1 MPRPLAGMT
10 AAMFLAAVT
19 VVGAGAGTAGA
30 ATPPALASQNPSPY
44 ATPGCLAL
52 EPQPGSLSYLNS
64 EVEPQVAVDPTNPL
78 HLVGAWQ
85 QDRWS
90 DGGAHGLVA
99 AYSTDGGISWQVSP
113 QPFSACYHAS
123 GFPGAYLNY
132 QRASDPWVSI
142 GPGAPAGSPSSST
155 VYSVSLSFDQTP
167 YPGDPDARHNAVGA
181 ATSYDGGATWTN
193 VQPIID
199 DPCLVGTP
207 SGPGYQCNNAK
218 SYVFNDKESVTADP
232 VHPGVAY
239 AVWDRLVAPPAT
251 GPGFQHELAYF
262 GPALMSKTTDFGK
275 TWSHPRIIVGLPSLD
290 QTIGNQ
296 IVVDRQTGALYDF
309 FDLIQNFSN
318 TGGNRGYNVAF
329 IKSTDGGAT
338 WSKPKVIAALE
349 TVGQTRVTD
358 ANNLNALTNTP
369 PARSRTAD
377 IIPEAAIN
385 PNNGQLYAVW
395 QDARFNGFAND
406 ETVISTST
414 DGGATWSAPEL
425 VNVHTGLPAYDPSV
439 YVNAAGV
446 VGVSYFQWSSTVSGN
461 EPTNLLIRHSTSP
474 GSSVAG
480 PAFDGP
486 TTLDGPFN
494 NLAAPLSR
502 GYFLGDY
509 QGLVAN
515 ANGFIPFYVKT
526 NCADGN
532 ATTQPSCRAI
542 QSVLNP
548 TDVTPTK
555 KNSTDVYAVTGG

>member
-1 MPRPLAGMT
+1 MPRR
-10 AAMFLAAVT
+10 LAAQTTIGFV
-19 VVGAGAGTAGA
+19 AA
-30 ATPPALASQNPSPY
+30 ATVFGVSGATAVAATAPVLASQNPSPY
-44 ATPGCLAL
+44 ATAGCLAL

-99 AYSTDGGISWQVSP
+99 AYSNDGGASWQVSP

-142 GPGAPAGSPSSST
+142 GPGAPPGSPASST

-167 YPGDPDARHNAVGA
+167 FPGDPNALHNAVGA

-193 VQPIID
+193 VQTIID

-207 SGPGYQCNNAK
+207 PGPGYQCNNAK

-232 VHPGVAY
+232 VHPGIAY

-251 GPGFQHELAYF
+251 GPGFVHERAFF
-262 GPALMSKTTDFGK
+262 GPALISKTTDFGK
-275 TWSHPRIIVGLPSLD
+275 TWSHPRQIVGLPSLD

-309 FDLIQNFSN
+309 FNLIQSASN
-318 TGGNRGYNVAF
+318 AGGNRRYNVAF

-338 WSKPKVIAALE
+338 WSAPSVVAALQ
-349 TVGQTRVTD
+349 TVGQNRVTD
-358 ANNLNALTNTP
+358 PNNLNALTNAP
-369 PARSRTAD
+369 PARSRTGD
-377 IIPEAAIN
+377 IIPEPAIN
-385 PNNGQLYAVW
+385 PTTGQLYAVW
-395 QDARFNGFAND
+395 QDARFNAFSND
-406 ETVISTST
+406 ETVISTSNN
-414 DGGATWSAPEL
+414 GGATWSAPQL
-425 VNVHTGLPAYDPSV
+425 VNVHTGQPAYDPSV

-446 VGVSYFQWSSTVSGN
+446 VGVTYFQWPSTVSGN
-461 EPTNLLIRHSTSP
+461 EPTNLLIRHSMSP
-474 GSSVAG
+474 GSSAAG

-486 TTLDGPFN
+486 STLDGPFN
-494 NLAAPLSR
+494 SLAAPVSR
-502 GYFLGDY
+502 AYFLGDY

-526 NCADGN
+526 NCSDGN

-548 TDVTPTK
+548 TNLTPTK
-555 KNSTDVYAVTGG
+555 NDSTDVYAVTGA

>member
-1 MPRPLAGMT
+1 MPRRLAVQT
-10 AAMFLAAVT
+10 TIAFVA
-19 VVGAGAGTAGA
+19 A
-30 ATPPALASQNPSPY
+30 ATVFGVSGATAVAATAPALASQNPSPY
-44 ATPGCLAL
+44 ATAGCLAL

-64 EVEPQVAVDPTNPL
+64 EVEPQVAIDPTNPS

-99 AYSTDGGISWQVSP
+99 AYSNDGGASWHVSP

-142 GPGAPAGSPSSST
+142 GPGAPPGSPSSST

-167 YPGDPDARHNAVGA
+167 FPGDPNALHNAVGA

-193 VQPIID
+193 VQTIID

-239 AVWDRLVAPPAT
+239 AVWDRLVAPPAN
-251 GPGFQHELAYF
+251 PIGFQHERAYF
-262 GPALMSKTTDFGK
+262 GPALISKTTDFGN
-275 TWSHPRIIVGLPSLD
+275 TWSTPRVIVGLPSQD

-309 FDLIQNFSN
+309 FNLIQGASN
-318 TGGNRGYNVAF
+318 AGGNRRYNVAF
-329 IKSTDGGAT
+329 VKSTDGGAS
-338 WSKPKVIAALE
+338 WSAPSVVAALE
-349 TVGQTRVTD
+349 TVGQNRVSD
-358 ANNLNALTNTP
+358 PNNLNALTNAP
-369 PARSRTAD
+369 PARSRTGD
-377 IIPEAAIN
+377 IIPEPAIN
-385 PNNGQLYAVW
+385 PNNGQLYVVW
-395 QDARFNGFAND
+395 QDARFNAFSND
-406 ETVISTST
+406 ETVISTSNN
-414 DGGATWSAPEL
+414 GGATWSAPEL
-425 VNVHTGLPAYDPSV
+425 VNAHTGQPAYDPSV

-446 VGVSYFQWSSTVSGN
+446 VGVTYFQWPSTVSGN

-474 GSSVAG
+474 GSSVVG

-494 NLAAPLSR
+494 NLAAPVSR
-502 GYFLGDY
+502 AYFLGDY

-526 NCADGN
+526 NCSDGN

-548 TDVTPTK
+548 TNLTPTK
-555 KNSTDVYAVTGG
+555 NNSTDVYAVTGA